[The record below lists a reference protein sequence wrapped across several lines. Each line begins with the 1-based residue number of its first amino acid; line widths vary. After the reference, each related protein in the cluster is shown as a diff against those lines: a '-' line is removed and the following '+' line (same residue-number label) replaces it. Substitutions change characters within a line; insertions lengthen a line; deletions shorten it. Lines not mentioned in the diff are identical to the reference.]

1 MKYTVRCSCGH
12 NDVVELFGKGADRE
26 RKIAW
31 YETSG
36 VCVECYKA
44 AKRAEE
50 AVKPIVATVKVNGN
64 LGKVVIVLS
73 GNVYPKKDDFKAR
86 GYFWSAD
93 TDDMSDELS
102 GKVVKAWRKTFG
114 VDEKGQENLE
124 KEIETLKA
132 QGVEVKEMI
141 NPVDAKLAQDKNAE
155 ESAEAEEISK
165 IEKPAEPEMV
175 AGKRW
180 NGNIYGSEKYGYRV
194 YLDNKEI
201 KITEEQKEMLEG
213 YISAKSAYNKRVAEV
228 RNRG

>member
-12 NDVVELFGKGADRE
+12 NDVVELYGKGADRE

-50 AVKPIVATVKVNGN
+50 AVKPIVATVKVSGN

-73 GNVYPKKDDFKAR
+73 GNVYPQKDDFKAR

-93 TDDMSDELS
+93 TDDMSDELG
-102 GKVVKAWRKTFG
+102 GKVVKAWRKTFE
-114 VDEKGQENLE
+114 VNEKGQEALE
-124 KEIETLKA
+124 KEIEILKA

-175 AGKRW
+175 AGRRW
-180 NGNIYGSEKYGYRV
+180 NGNIYGSDKYGYRV

-213 YISAKSAYNKRVAEV
+213 YISAKSDYNKRVAEV